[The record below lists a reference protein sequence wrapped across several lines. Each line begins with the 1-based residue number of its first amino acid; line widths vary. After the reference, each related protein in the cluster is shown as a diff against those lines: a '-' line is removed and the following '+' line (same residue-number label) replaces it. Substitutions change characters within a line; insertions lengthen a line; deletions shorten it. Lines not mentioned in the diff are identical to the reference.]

1 MATQTLSLAKQ
12 LGLFASMATRLGPFL
27 RDRLNRERCIE
38 LSRHGLAAREQSFLN
53 LVEHVVSGDAQNPY
67 SRLLKHAGIAPR
79 DLREQVGRIGLE
91 ATLELLYD
99 NGVYVNLDE
108 FKGRTQLRRGSLCL
122 DVGSHDFDNPLA
134 QRHIETRTGGS
145 RSTGTRLFMDLDL
158 IGRDAAYVHHQLDM
172 FSLHGRPLFV
182 WCSAPPFQSGISEVL
197 RCAKL
202 GIVPRRWFAQSVPT
216 LGGRSWR
223 HVLLTRYVLLAARAN
238 GHPIPMPEE
247 LPLAEAYVLAE
258 ALASSCRAGERP
270 VLRANASS
278 AVRVCLAAEER
289 GLDISGTAMRVSA
302 EPFTPAKAEIVR
314 RAGCTAMA
322 WYATGEVGIIGLP
335 CAERAEVDEV
345 HFMADKLALI
355 RRERPVGPG
364 QSVLVNIYTSLVP
377 GTPKLLLNFVSDDYA
392 AVGQRPCGCPLESLG
407 YTTHMHTIRS
417 WEKLTSEGMTFCGH
431 DLIRLIEE
439 VLPARFGG
447 TAADYQFVETERDG
461 LPKVD
466 LLVSSR
472 LGSLDEQAVLS
483 AALGF
488 IDDTPGVQTERADR
502 WRQGN
507 TLSIVRRQPIATAA
521 SKVMALHVMRGKE
534 ERRSLAGSP

>member
-12 LGLFASMATRLGPFL
+12 LGLFANMAGRLGPFL
-27 RDRLNRERCIE
+27 RDRLTRQRCHE
-38 LSRHGLAAREQSFLN
+38 LSRLGLATREQSFLG
-53 LVEHVVSGDAQNPY
+53 LVERVVAGDPQNPY
-67 SRLLKHAGIAPR
+67 SLLLKHAGITPR
-79 DLREQVGRIGLE
+79 DLREQVGHVGLE
-91 ATLELLYD
+91 RTLELLYD
-99 NGVYVNLDE
+99 QGVYVSLDE
-108 FKGRTQLRRGSLCL
+108 FKGRSQLRRGSLCL
-122 DVGSHDFDNPLA
+122 DVGSHDFDNPQA
-134 QRHIETRTGGS
+134 HRHIETRTGGS

-158 IGRDAAYVHHQLDM
+158 ISRDAAYVHHQFDM
-172 FSLHGRPLFV
+172 FALHRRPLYV

-202 GIVPRRWFAQSVPT
+202 GVVPRRWFAQSVPSLT
-216 LGGRSWR
+216 GRSWR

-238 GHPIPMPEE
+238 GYRIPSPEQ
-247 LPLAEAYVLAE
+247 LPLTEAHVIAE

-289 GLDISGTAMRVSA
+289 GLDIAGTAMRVSA

-314 RAGCTAMA
+314 RLGCTAMA
-322 WYATGEVGIIGLP
+322 WYATGEVGIVGLP
-335 CAERAEVDEV
+335 CAQQAEVDEV

-355 RRERPVGPG
+355 RRERNVGSG

-392 AVGQRPCGCPLESLG
+392 VVGPRPCGCLLETLG
-407 YTTHMHTIRS
+407 YSTHMHTIRS

-447 TAADYQFVETERDG
+447 SPADYQFVETERNG

-466 LLVSSR
+466 LLVSPR
-472 LGSLDEQAVLS
+472 LGCIDEDAVLS
-483 AALGF
+483 TALAF
-488 IDDTPGVQTERADR
+488 IDAAPGIQTERADR

-507 TLSIVRRQPIATAA
+507 TLSVVRGQPLATAA
-521 SKVMALHVMRGKE
+521 SKVMALHVVRGKE
-534 ERRSLAGSP
+534 ERGGKSR